1 MWGMRR
7 TAFSFAACLSA
18 LLCAVVLLIWAAFPD
33 RHLAIQFQRPSGRWE
48 VATDLGR
55 LWLDNSPQVNRE
67 QRFQDRAGQVMESA
81 RNQVYRA
88 TDELAASR
96 RAYESARRAGT
107 DGAPQLD
114 RVRTAAAALAQA
126 QANEQKVHKAYRA
139 TYVRPVINHAVP
151 LPVAATVAAV
161 LPAIWIVRAFGR
173 ARRARRTW
181 VHGLCPTCGYD
192 VRASPDRCP
201 ECGTPRPVSG
211 TDWAERV
218 HTPPFER
225 ITD

>member
-1 MWGMRR
+1 MRR

-18 LLCAVVLLIWAAFPD
+18 LLCAIMLLIWAAFPD
-33 RHLAIQFQRPSGRWE
+33 RHLAIEFQRPSGRWE

-55 LWLDNSPQVNRE
+55 VWLDNSPQVNRE
-67 QRFQDRAGQVMESA
+67 QRFGDRAGQVMEA
-81 RNQVYRA
+81 AHNQVFRA

-96 RAYESARRAGT
+96 QEYESARRVGRDDAG
-107 DGAPQLD
+107 QLD
-114 RVRTAAAALAQA
+114 RFRAAGAALAQA
-126 QANEQKVHKAYRA
+126 QANEQRLRKAARA
-139 TYVRPVINHAVP
+139 LYVRPVTNHCVP
-151 LPVAATVAAV
+151 LPLAAAVTAV

-181 VHGLCPTCGYD
+181 AHGLCPTCGYD

-211 TDWAERV
+211 TDSAERAPLAPV
-218 HTPPFER
+218 
-225 ITD
+225 